1 MAFWVKSWWFR
12 PFSSGKRVG
21 FMLKIGMKKAK
32 SICLKVLKTEKRKQN
47 NG

>member
-32 SICLKVLKTEKRKQN
+32 EYLLEGLK
-47 NG
+47 